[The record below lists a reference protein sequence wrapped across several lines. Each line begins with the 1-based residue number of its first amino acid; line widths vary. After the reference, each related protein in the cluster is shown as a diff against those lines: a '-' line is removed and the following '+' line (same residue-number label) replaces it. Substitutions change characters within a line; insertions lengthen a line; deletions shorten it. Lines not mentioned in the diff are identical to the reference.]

1 VRRDDRAQEGALMD
15 SPLPEMTDSSG
26 PDNARPGKASSG
38 ASDSRAVTLF
48 RKQTRLRA
56 LLAAVAGHWHKL
68 HDRIQRMPL
77 AYKFSFL
84 ITVII
89 VSCMLLLGTIL
100 VQQQSRQLEAQISE
114 QGSTL
119 ARLMAKSAR
128 EPLLAEDKLAL
139 DSIAS
144 SFSNSSSVL
153 GTAIA
158 TIDGELV
165 TQAGAMFE
173 EKNPLT
179 RKDVGRI
186 IRKMSGTH
194 IWEWTPLNGAR
205 KETVMSFIQ
214 PISFQDVTAGY
225 SMVTFS
231 QAGMTALLNQAIQTI
246 VGTTVLI
253 ITLGIAMSFALG
265 RRITQPID
273 QLVHASHAIG
283 NGEYTFRFKEC
294 RKDELGL
301 LMEAF
306 NEMAEG
312 MLEKSQVK
320 SALSRY
326 VSPSV
331 AREILSNLDD
341 VGLSGKRV
349 EGTVVFADIKGFT
362 QISETIRPEDLVS
375 ILNRYFTLVT
385 RACEINQGMV
395 DKYMGDGVMLVFGAP
410 EPDEDHAFHAITCA
424 LLIQRLVEYENRL
437 RLERDLFPVEFRIGV
452 NTGSMLAGNMGSR
465 NRMEYTV
472 VGDTVNLASRLCG
485 ITNACEIVISR
496 EMYQR
501 EDIRNRVLAG
511 EYQSIHLRG
520 ISQPV
525 STYRVERLTAGY
537 QDIIDRQFETIIT
550 SEADEASHA

>member
-1 VRRDDRAQEGALMD
+1 MD
-15 SPLPEMTDSSG
+15 TQRPEQ
-26 PDNARPGKASSG
+26 PDNITTENSTGIAADRGGRYLPVLLYRKVTARLQRLHA
-38 ASDSRAVTLF
+38 AVL
-48 RKQTRLRA
+48 RRLRGA
-56 LLAAVAGHWHKL
+56 HE
-68 HDRIQRMPL
+68 RIQRMPL
-77 AYKFSFL
+77 AFKFSFL
-84 ITVII
+84 ITVAI

-114 QGSTL
+114 QGDTL

-158 TIDGELV
+158 TIEGELV

-173 EKNPLT
+173 ERNPLT
-179 RKDVGRI
+179 IKDVSRI
-186 IRKMSGTH
+186 IRSRSGAH
-194 IWEWTPLNGAR
+194 IWHWTRLSGAQV
-205 KETVMSFIQ
+205 ETVMSFIQ

-225 SMVTFS
+225 AMVTFS
-231 QAGMTALLNQAIQTI
+231 QAGMTTSLRQAIQTI
-246 VGTTVLI
+246 VGATVLI
-253 ITLGIAMSFALG
+253 IALGIAMSFALG

-283 NGEYTFRFKEC
+283 NGEYTFRFKDC
-294 RKDELGL
+294 RKDEIGL

-306 NEMAEG
+306 NEMAQG

-320 SALSRY
+320 NALSRY

-341 VGLSGKRV
+341 IGLSGKRV

-362 QISETIRPEDLVS
+362 QISESIRPEDLVS

-385 RACEINQGMV
+385 RACEINQGIV

-410 EPDEDHAFHAITCA
+410 EPDRDHAFHAVTCA
-424 LLIQRLVEYENRL
+424 LLIQRLVEHENRL
-437 RLERDLFPVEFRIGV
+437 RQERNLFPVQFRIGI
-452 NTGSMLAGNMGSR
+452 NTGNMLAGNMGSR

-485 ITNACEIVISR
+485 ITNANEIVISR
-496 EMYQR
+496 DMYQR
-501 EDIRNRVLAG
+501 TDIRRRVLAS

-520 ISQPV
+520 IRHPV
-525 STYRVERLTAGY
+525 STYRVEGLTVDN
-537 QDIIDRQFETIIT
+537 QEILDRQFDTIIA
-550 SEADEASHA
+550 SEADEAIHA

>member
-1 VRRDDRAQEGALMD
+1 MPEKPDTTGMGNSNTDIVHAGVTRSRSITVFRA
-15 SPLPEMTDSSG
+15 
-26 PDNARPGKASSG
+26 
-38 ASDSRAVTLF
+38 
-48 RKQTRLRA
+48 QTRLLRA
-56 LLAAVAGHWHKL
+56 LSAATARWRGL
-68 HDRIQRMPL
+68 YDRIQRIPL
-77 AYKFSFL
+77 AYKFAFF
-84 ITVII
+84 ITVVI

-100 VQQQSRQLEAQISE
+100 IQQQSLQLESQISE

-119 ARLMAKSAR
+119 VRLMAKSAR

-139 DSIAS
+139 DSITS
-144 SFSNSSSVL
+144 SFSNSMSVL

-158 TIDGELV
+158 TNDGEFI

-179 RKDVGRI
+179 RKDVDRI
-186 IRKMSGTH
+186 IRDTSGTH
-194 IWEWTPLNGAR
+194 IWKWKPLNGAR
-205 KETVMSFIQ
+205 TETVMSFIQ
-214 PISFQDVTAGY
+214 PISFQDITAGY
-225 SMVTFS
+225 AMVTFS
-231 QAGMTALLNQAIQTI
+231 QAGMTSSLRKAIQTI
-246 VGTTVLI
+246 VGATILI

-273 QLVHASHAIG
+273 QLVNASHAIG
-283 NGEYTFRFKEC
+283 RGEYTFRFKEC

-320 SALSRY
+320 NALSRY

-349 EGTVVFADIKGFT
+349 EGSVVFADIKGFT
-362 QISETIRPEDLVS
+362 QISESIRPEDLVS

-410 EPDEDHAFHAITCA
+410 EPDADHAFHAITCA
-424 LLIQRLVEYENRL
+424 LLIQRLVENENRL
-437 RLERDLFPVEFRIGV
+437 RLEKNLFPVQFRIGV

-465 NRMEYTV
+465 HRMEYTV

-485 ITNACEIVISR
+485 ITNANEIVISR

-501 EDIRNRVLAG
+501 DDIRHRVLAG

-525 STYRVERLTAGY
+525 STYRVERLSASC
-537 QDIIDRQFETIIT
+537 QDILDKQYETIIT

>member
-1 VRRDDRAQEGALMD
+1 MDRSVNENSHG
-15 SPLPEMTDSSG
+15 TGSG
-26 PDNARPGKASSG
+26 SGDSG
-38 ASDSRAVTLF
+38 AARSVVSSARSIVVF
-48 RKQTRLRA
+48 RPQNRLRRMFST
-56 LLAAVAGHWHKL
+56 LAGHWRSL
-68 HDRIQRMPL
+68 HDRVQRIPL
-77 AYKFSFL
+77 AFKFSFF
-84 ITVII
+84 ITVVI

-114 QGSTL
+114 QGNIL
-119 ARLMAKSAR
+119 VRLMAKAAR

-158 TIDGELV
+158 SLDGELI

-179 RKDVGRI
+179 RKDVDRI
-186 IRKMSGTH
+186 IRDTSITH
-194 IWEWTPLNGAR
+194 FWDWTVLRGAR
-205 KETVMSFIQ
+205 SEPVMSFIQ
-214 PISFQDVTAGY
+214 PISYQDVTAGY
-225 SMVTFS
+225 AMVTFS
-231 QAGMTALLNQAIQTI
+231 QAGMTASLNQAIHTI
-246 VGTTVLI
+246 IGATVLI
-253 ITLGIAMSFALG
+253 IVLGIAMSFALG
-265 RRITQPID
+265 RRITQPIY
-273 QLVHASHAIG
+273 QLVSASHAIG
-283 NGEYTFRFKEC
+283 KGEYTFRFKEC

-306 NEMAEG
+306 NEMAQG

-320 SALSRY
+320 NALSRY

-341 VGLSGKRV
+341 IGLSGKRV

-362 QISETIRPEDLVS
+362 QISESIRPEDLVS

-385 RACEINQGMV
+385 RACEINQGNV

-410 EPDEDHAFHAITCA
+410 EPDREHAFHAITCA
-424 LLIQRLVEYENRL
+424 LLIQRLVEHENRL
-437 RLERDLFPVEFRIGV
+437 RLEKNLFPVQFRIGV

-465 NRMEYTV
+465 HRMEYTV

-485 ITNACEIVISR
+485 ITNAGEIVISR

-501 EDIRNRVLAG
+501 EDVRHRVLAG
-511 EYQSIHLRG
+511 EYQSIQLRG
-520 ISQPV
+520 IRQPV
-525 STYRVERLTAGY
+525 STYRVERLTADF
-537 QDIIDRQFETIIT
+537 QVVLDRQYETIIT

>member
-1 VRRDDRAQEGALMD
+1 MDTRQPERQGSTGTDQGSGENTETRAITVFRERSRL
-15 SPLPEMTDSSG
+15 EV
-26 PDNARPGKASSG
+26 ARA
-38 ASDSRAVTLF
+38 T
-48 RKQTRLRA
+48 
-56 LLAAVAGHWHKL
+56 VARYWRML
-68 HDRIQRMPL
+68 HDRIQRIPL
-77 AYKFSFL
+77 AFKFSFL
-84 ITVII
+84 ITVVI
-89 VSCMLLLGTIL
+89 VSCMLMLGTII

-114 QGSTL
+114 QGGTL
-119 ARLMAKSAR
+119 ARLMAKAAR

-158 TIDGELV
+158 TVDGELV

-179 RKDVGRI
+179 HKDVKRV
-186 IRKMSGTH
+186 IRNASGTY
-194 IWEWTPLNGAR
+194 IWDWTRLTGAR
-205 KETVMSFIQ
+205 TETVMSFIQ
-214 PISFQDVTAGY
+214 PIAFQDVIAGY
-225 SMVTFS
+225 AMVTFS
-231 QAGMTALLNQAIQTI
+231 QAGMTTSLHQAIQTI
-246 VGTTVLI
+246 VGATVLI
-253 ITLGIAMSFALG
+253 IALGIAMSFALG

-283 NGEYTFRFKEC
+283 KGEYDFRFKEC

-306 NEMAEG
+306 NEMAQG

-320 SALSRY
+320 NALSRY

-341 VGLSGKRV
+341 IGLSGKRV

-362 QISETIRPEDLVS
+362 QMSESIRPEDLVS

-410 EPDEDHAFHAITCA
+410 EADTDHAFHAITCA
-424 LLIQRLVEYENRL
+424 LLIQRLVEQENRL
-437 RLERDLFPVEFRIGV
+437 RRERDLLPVQFRIGV
-452 NTGSMLAGNMGSR
+452 NTGNMLAGNMGSR

-485 ITNACEIVISR
+485 ITNANEIVISR

-501 EDIRNRVLAG
+501 KDVQRRVRAS

-520 ISQPV
+520 IRQAV
-525 STYRVERLTAGY
+525 NTYRVEGLTADC
-537 QDIIDRQFETIIT
+537 QDILDRQYETIIT
-550 SEADEASHA
+550 SEADENIHA

>member
-1 VRRDDRAQEGALMD
+1 MENKDFDTAHGVI
-15 SPLPEMTDSSG
+15 SPST
-26 PDNARPGKASSG
+26 AIT
-38 ASDSRAVTLF
+38 VF
-48 RKQTRLRA
+48 RKPTWLRA
-56 LLAAVAGHWHKL
+56 MFSTAGTHWRSL

-77 AYKFSFL
+77 AYKLAFL
-84 ITVII
+84 ITVVI

-144 SFSNSSSVL
+144 SFANSSSVL

-158 TIDGELV
+158 SIEGDLV
-165 TQAGAMFE
+165 TQAGVMFE
-173 EKNPLT
+173 ENNPVT
-179 RKDVGRI
+179 RKEVARI
-186 IRKMSGTH
+186 IRNTSGTY
-194 IWEWTPLNGAR
+194 IWNWMTLTSAR
-205 KETVMSFIQ
+205 NVTVMSFIQ
-214 PISFQDVTAGY
+214 PISFQDITVGY
-225 SMVTFS
+225 AMVTFS
-231 QAGMTALLNQAIQTI
+231 QAGMTASLRQAMQAII
-246 VGTTVLI
+246 GATVLI

-273 QLVHASHAIG
+273 QLVNASHAIG
-283 NGEYTFRFKEC
+283 QGEYTFRFKES
-294 RKDELGL
+294 RKDELGQ

-320 SALSRY
+320 NALSRY

-349 EGTVVFADIKGFT
+349 DGTVVFADIKGFT

-385 RACEINQGMV
+385 HACEINQGMV

-410 EPDEDHAFHAITCA
+410 EPDKDHAFHAITCA
-424 LLIQRLVEYENRL
+424 LLIQRLVEHENRL
-437 RLERDLFPVEFRIGV
+437 RLEKDLFPVQFRIGV

-465 NRMEYTV
+465 NRMDYTV

-485 ITNACEIVISR
+485 ITNANEIVISR

-501 EDIRNRVLAG
+501 DDVRHRVVAS

-520 ISQPV
+520 ISQAV
-525 STYRVERLTAGY
+525 STYRVEQLNTDY
-537 QDIIDRQFETIIT
+537 QSVIDKQFETIIT